1 MITYLQRVGKALMVP
16 VSVLPVAAVLMG
28 VGYWLDPVG
37 WGSQNA
43 AAAFLIKSGSALID
57 NMGILFAVGVAFG
70 LTKDQDGPAAL
81 SGLTAWLVITTL
93 LSPGSV
99 ASLRGMAIEN
109 ISPAFGKINNQFIGI
124 LCGIVAAE
132 VYNRF
137 YRTELPTYLAFFSG
151 KRLVPILTAFA
162 MLLVSFLLM
171 YIWPVIYDGLVSI
184 GIGVSKLGPAGAGI
198 FGTLNR
204 LLIPVGMHHALNSVF
219 WFNVAGINDIGN
231 FWGNTGIKGVTG
243 MYQAGFFPVMMF
255 GLVGAVCAFIDTAKP
270 ENKVKVKSILL
281 SAAFASFFTGITEPI
296 EFSFMFLAPGLYVV
310 HALLTGLS
318 LFIASSLQFT
328 AGFGFSAGLVDFV
341 LSSRLPL
348 ANQPYMLLIQG
359 IVFFA
364 IYYFLF
370 KIIILKFNLKT
381 LGREDME
388 QTNNIVASGSTNS
401 KYGDLA
407 KALLPALGGT
417 DNIKEITYCSTRLR
431 LTVKDCDLI
440 NEASIKS
447 VASGVI
453 KVSKTSVHVIV
464 GPTVQFVAEEL
475 ENLV

>member
-1 MITYLQRVGKALMVP
+1 MITYLQRIGKALMMP
-16 VSVLPVAAVLMG
+16 VSILPVAAILMG
-28 VGYWLDPVG
+28 IGYWIDPSG
-37 WGSQNA
+37 WGAENIY
-43 AAAFLIKSGSALID
+43 AAFFIKSGSALID

-70 LTKDQDGPAAL
+70 LTREQDGPAAL

-93 LSPGSV
+93 LSPESV
-99 ASLRGMAIEN
+99 ASLRGIDPTL

-137 YRTELPTYLAFFSG
+137 HNTELPSYLAFFSG

-162 MLLVSFLLM
+162 MLLISSVLM
-171 YIWPVIYDGLVSI
+171 YIWPIIYDGLVAI
-184 GIGVSKLGPAGAGI
+184 GISISRLGPLGAGI

-231 FWGNTGIKGVTG
+231 FWGSTGVKGVTG
-243 MYQAGFFPVMMF
+243 MYQAGFFPIMMF
-255 GLVGAVCAFIDTAKP
+255 GLVGAVCAFINTAKP
-270 ENKVKVKSILL
+270 ENKTKVKSILL

-296 EFSFMFLAPGLYVV
+296 EFSFMFLAPALYVI

-328 AGFGFSAGLVDFV
+328 AGFGFSAGLVDFI

-348 ANQPYMLLIQG
+348 ANKPYMLILQGLI
-359 IVFFA
+359 FFF

-370 KIIILKFNLKT
+370 KIIILKLNLKT
-381 LGREDME
+381 LGRESSG
-388 QTNNIVASGSTNS
+388 QTNTIVAQEKS
-401 KYGDLA
+401 KNKYEDIA
-407 KALLPALGGT
+407 YELLPALGGKS
-417 DNIKEITYCSTRLR
+417 NIKEIFYCATRLR
-431 LTVKDCDLI
+431 LTVEDSNRID
-440 NEASIKS
+440 EAGIKCIT
-447 VASGVI
+447 SGVI

-464 GPTVQFVAEEL
+464 GPSVQFVAAEL
-475 ENLV
+475 KKIV